1 MHRVSSNG
9 SIWLL
14 LAAAFALAA
23 APATS
28 EAQGLGDRLKRRAA
42 EAAKRKVEERT
53 ERRAG
58 QATDA
63 ALDKA
68 ECAVPGVKCENDATN
83 GGSAGGANGSSA
95 TPAAAS
101 AKPGEG
107 AWRNY
112 DFVPG
117 NRLIFT
123 EDFTKDNVGDFPKR
137 FRFKSGNVEIVE
149 WNGAR
154 YLSTNEWS
162 EFSIPLPETLPE
174 RFTMEFDYSADGGN
188 GLLLHFV
195 DQTKITSAAYV
206 DMSTW
211 LGGISGGGVNA
222 RGKPSGDEYRYSKVL
237 FPVRIMADGE
247 HVKVYMGDTRV
258 ANVPQAALGRSRTI
272 YFTVPGKQQRAA
284 MIGNI
289 RIAAGGKPLYD
300 ALAATGRVAT
310 QGIYFDTGSDRIRP
324 ESTPTLKEIGT
335 MLREHADLKL
345 AIEGHTDNVGD
356 AAANMTLSQK
366 RAEAVRAYL
375 MKAFSIDGARLTAKG
390 MGASKPAV
398 PNTTA
403 EGRQQN
409 RRVELVKS

>member
-9 SIWLL
+9 SIWII
-14 LAAAFALAA
+14 LAAAFAIAA
-23 APATS
+23 VPATS
-28 EAQGLGDRLKRRAA
+28 DAQGLGERLRRRAA

-58 QATDA
+58 EATDA
-63 ALDKA
+63 ALTKA
-68 ECAVPGVKCENDATN
+68 ECSVPGAKCDDAAAN
-83 GGSAGGANGSSA
+83 SGDAAAGNAASGSASA
-95 TPAAAS
+95 DA

-117 NRLIFT
+117 ERLVLA

-137 FRFKSGNVEIVE
+137 FKFKSGNLEIVE

-154 YLSTNEWS
+154 YLSTNDWS

-188 GLLLHFV
+188 GLTIAFV
-195 DQTKITSAAYV
+195 DRSKNTAAGYV
-206 DMSTW
+206 DIGTW
-211 LGGISGGGVNA
+211 VGGVSGGGVNA
-222 RGKPSGDEYRYSKVL
+222 RGKPSGDEFRYSKVL
-237 FPVRIMADGE
+237 FPVRIMADGQ

-258 ANVPQAALGRSRTI
+258 ANVPQVDLGRTRAI
-272 YFTVPGKQQRAA
+272 YFTVPGKSQRAA

-289 RIAAGGKPLYD
+289 RIAAGGRPLYD
-300 ALAATGRVAT
+300 ALAANGRVAT

-335 MLREHADLKL
+335 MLREHAELKL
-345 AIEGHTDNVGD
+345 VIEGHTDNVGD
-356 AAANMTLSQK
+356 AAANMKLSQD

-375 MKAFSIDGARLTAKG
+375 LNTYSIAGGRLTAKG

-409 RRVELVKS
+409 RRVELVKG